1 MNCTDLRYLK
11 TEEKIQNSLLEL
23 LKEKELKAITIKEI
37 CDRAKISR
45 NAFYQHYGYKEDV
58 YNQMIKIVVTEIEN
72 ATTPLIPDSTG
83 MNRDTNN
90 LYAEQII
97 NGVIRVKPILQT
109 MLINDDGA
117 TLRQLT
123 DILYKRNMEI
133 ILSFYGIKKCTDAIE
148 LYVSYYSAGIAEIII
163 RWVKMPGNDRE
174 TVVKIL
180 SEQMWRNGSELPKS
194 LME

>member
-1 MNCTDLRYLK
+1 MNFTDLRYLK